1 MQKAGLIVVGPIL
14 LLMGVLLSPVCAGQ
28 GVLDSPT
35 QKLDKLL
42 EDWHGHTLSRLQ
54 EVWGRESSIESHR
67 GHKVYVYERRVK
79 VRAGVFAVSVYP
91 KGGLRCVVRFEV
103 DEKNE
108 IVRTSRQGGG
118 QECWSRFR
126 KYDPR

>member
-91 KGGLRCVVRFEV
+91 KGG
-103 DEKNE
+103 
-108 IVRTSRQGGG
+108 
-118 QECWSRFR
+118 FR
-126 KYDPR
+126 HGYPE